1 MRILTLSYEYPP
13 LGGGGSRVVAGL
25 ARELVRLGNEVDI
38 VTMGFAE
45 LPRVEGIDGVTVYR
59 SRSIRKRADICH
71 TREMVPYLLLVL
83 PQVLR
88 LVKTGRYDLNHT
100 HFIFPDGV
108 LAWLLYRLTGLRYII
123 TAHGTDVPGYNP
135 DRFQFQHRL
144 LAPLWQRVV
153 RNAHCVVCPSRHLQ
167 DLLLEHCRSAH
178 TAVIPNGLHAGRF
191 NPGRP
196 RQPRVLVVTRMFE
209 RKGVQYLLQA
219 LDGMDFP
226 HPVDIIGDGP
236 YRGTLQRMAQ
246 SLSADIRFHGWIDN
260 ESGELQE
267 LYETSQIFVFT
278 SQQENFPVNLLE
290 AMAAGMAIITSTDPG
305 SGEVVGDAAVLVET
319 GDAAGL
325 RAALRELAEDP
336 QRCAE
341 LGRLA
346 RRRFESLFTWP
357 QVSARY
363 ADLFREA
370 VG

>member
-1 MRILTLSYEYPP
+1 
-13 LGGGGSRVVAGL
+13 
-25 ARELVRLGNEVDI
+25 
-38 VTMGFAE
+38 
-45 LPRVEGIDGVTVYR
+45 
-59 SRSIRKRADICH
+59 
-71 TREMVPYLLLVL
+71 
-83 PQVLR
+83 
-88 LVKTGRYDLNHT
+88 
-100 HFIFPDGV
+100 
-108 LAWLLYRLTGLRYII
+108 
-123 TAHGTDVPGYNP
+123 
-135 DRFQFQHRL
+135 
-144 LAPLWQRVV
+144 
-153 RNAHCVVCPSRHLQ
+153 
-167 DLLLEHCRSAH
+167 
-178 TAVIPNGLHAGRF
+178 
-191 NPGRP
+191 
-196 RQPRVLVVTRMFE
+196 VLVVTRMFE

-246 SLSADIRFHGWIDN
+246 PLSADIRFHGWIDN
-260 ESGELQE
+260 ESGSLQE

-325 RAALRELAEDP
+325 RAALHELADDP

-341 LGRLA
+341 LGRRA

-363 ADLFREA
+363 ADLFRET
-370 VG
+370 VGS